1 MRNRLN
7 KGFEGITRVELSNWL
22 IENRIYGLTA
32 DSSHK
37 DKIIYKN
44 LIMYRN
50 NKKDPEEL
58 FFEVSKNTKKIIK
71 VYTKDK
77 EFNTFDEL
85 KNTFQ
90 LIL

>member
-1 MRNRLN
+1 MRPRIN
-7 KGFEGITRVELSNWL
+7 KGFSNITRLELNDWL
-22 IENRIYGLTA
+22 YNNKIYGLTA
-32 DSSHK
+32 DSLFD

-58 FFEVSKNTKKIIK
+58 FYEVSKISKKIIK

-77 EFNTFDEL
+77 EFKSFEEL

-90 LIL
+90 LKW